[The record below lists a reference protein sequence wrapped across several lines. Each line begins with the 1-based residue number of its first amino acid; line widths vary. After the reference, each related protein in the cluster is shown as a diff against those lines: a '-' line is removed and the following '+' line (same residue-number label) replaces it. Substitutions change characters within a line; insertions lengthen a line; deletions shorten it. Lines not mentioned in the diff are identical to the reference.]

1 MNKKFSNFFSGYGM
15 TIEGNFA
22 YGKINGYETNATVI
36 MMDAAAPLRMHIS
49 FYATDDQKRAIET
62 AIRNLALKFFRMRFS
77 PYGLSLGLND
87 ITANRL
93 IKALPDILNKIYA
106 IIAENGALGAE
117 YCPVCGN
124 KLSEANSK
132 VCRIDGYT
140 VTVESDC
147 SERIDTVK
155 NAEKQ
160 DFDSA
165 PNNYLRGFFGAFLG
179 GLAGAVVSVILYAV
193 GFVSSLAAIISV
205 IFGAFLYQK
214 FGGKP
219 NKMMIVIVSL
229 TSLVMQAATIPI
241 VYIAAAGIA
250 ASSQG
255 FSMSA
260 LEAFEIVM
268 RNDEFARLFYADL
281 AMVILFSALGTGIA
295 VYSLAKKKKNNSNV
309 FSPF

>member
-1 MNKKFSNFFSGYGM
+1 MNKKFANLFSGYGM
-15 TIEGNFA
+15 TIDGNFA
-22 YGKINGYETNATVI
+22 CGRINGYETNATVI
-36 MMDAAAPLRMHIS
+36 ALDAVAPLRMHIS

-62 AIRNLALKFFRMRFS
+62 ALRNLTLKFFRMRFS
-77 PYGLSLGLND
+77 PYGLSLGFND

-93 IKALPDILNKIYA
+93 IKALPDTLNKIYGILA
-106 IIAENGALGAE
+106 DNGAKNAE

-124 KLSEANSK
+124 KLDETNSK
-132 VCRIDGYT
+132 ACKIDGYT
-140 VTVESDC
+140 VTMESDC
-147 SERIDTVK
+147 SQRMETVK

-165 PNNYLRGFFGAFLG
+165 PNNYLKGFLGAFIG

-193 GFVSSLAAIISV
+193 GFVSSIAAIISV
-205 IFGAFLYQK
+205 LFGAFLYQK

-241 VYIAAAGIA
+241 IYIAAAGIA
-250 ASSQG
+250 ATAEG

-260 LEAFEIVM
+260 FEAFEILM
-268 RNDEFARLFYADL
+268 RNDEFARFFYADL
-281 AMVILFSALGTGIA
+281 AMVVLFSALGTGLA
-295 VYSLAKKKKNNSNV
+295 VYSLAKKKKNNSSV